1 MNKLLYILYVLALF
15 SCKNSEQKAPTE
27 VAKSEVKKASKKK
40 SKTVTFSVKII
51 QPYCG
56 GVEPSEEMENMRMKG
71 EPAKQFVFYIYQEEG
86 IPIKM
91 MTNMD
96 GAATADMANGSFCIK
111 EGYKSDPEMLK
122 GIIDSDWEFDQ
133 ECFTQWKEQCIL
145 EFVVS
150 DTSTNL
156 VNFTYRPRCGW
167 EGPVPCITNTGF
179 PPP

>member
-56 GVEPSEEMENMRMKG
+56 WCGTIGRRMENMRMKG

-96 GAATADMANGSFCIK
+96 GAATADMANG
-111 EGYKSDPEMLK
+111 
-122 GIIDSDWEFDQ
+122 EF
-133 ECFTQWKEQCIL
+133 L
-145 EFVVS
+145 
-150 DTSTNL
+150 
-156 VNFTYRPRCGW
+156 Y
-167 EGPVPCITNTGF
+167 
-179 PPP
+179 